1 MTAAARKLACQ
12 VLVDVYD
19 GKKYTNLSLQQ
30 AYRKSRLDERDKA
43 LCTEIVYGTVQR
55 QRSLDALLQ
64 LYCHRPVQDLD
75 LRVLSILRMSAYQ
88 LGYLDRIPGYA
99 VLNDAVE
106 LCKVNAP
113 KAAGFVNGVLRS
125 FTRDKRPAAVRLTEL
140 AEQCVTWADGA
151 GLQHS
156 YPSWLVE
163 EWERA
168 FGQAKTVEMMEA
180 CNRPSRLSA
189 RVNRLRTTREQ
200 LLEDIGA
207 KFGEVA
213 TPSAVS
219 ASGVV
224 FQRGIELEQWDG
236 YQQGHISV
244 QDEGAM
250 LIVPLLQPD
259 KHPRILD
266 LCAGLGTKTTQIAEL
281 QGDGGH
287 IDACDIHQH
296 KLKMMR
302 EASNR
307 LGLQSIHPMLSDA
320 RFLPSQPDKRDSYD
334 AVLLDAPC
342 SGLGVLRHRPD
353 IRWHR
358 TQADVLSLTQLQREL
373 LQAAIDLVRPGG
385 VVVYATCTLL
395 PAENQHVVDAVV
407 DASQGKVQW
416 DDISAEL
423 PETVWSGVL
432 DTTRGCLLTPEQF
445 GTDGFYMARLRRQS

>member
-1 MTAAARKLACQ
+1 MTAAARKLAYQ

-30 AYRKSRLDERDKA
+30 AYRKSQMDERDKA

-64 LYCHRPVQDLD
+64 LYCHRAVQDLD
-75 LRVLSILRMSAYQ
+75 VRVLSILRMSAYQ

-106 LCKVNAP
+106 LCKTHAP

-125 FTRDKRPAAVRLTEL
+125 FTRDKRAVALRLTEL
-140 AEQCVTWADGA
+140 AAQCLTWADGA

-163 EWERA
+163 SWEQT
-168 FGQAKTVEMMEA
+168 FGQTKTVELMEA

-189 RVNRLRTTREQ
+189 RINRLRTTRRHV
-200 LLEDIGA
+200 LEEIGA

-219 ASGVV
+219 PSGVV
-224 FQRGIELEQWDG
+224 FQRGIEIEQWDG

-244 QDEGAM
+244 QDEAAM
-250 LIVPLLQPD
+250 LIAPLLQPE
-259 KHPRILD
+259 KHARILD

-296 KLKMMR
+296 KLKMLR
-302 EASNR
+302 DAANR
-307 LGLQSIHPMLSDA
+307 LGLQSIRPILADA

-353 IRWHR
+353 IRWRR
-358 TQADVLSLTQLQREL
+358 TQAEVLSLAQLQEEL
-373 LQAAIDLVRPGG
+373 LRAAIEMVRPGG

-395 PAENQHVVDAVV
+395 PAENEEVVASVV
-407 DASQGKVQW
+407 EASEGKVQW

-423 PETVWSGVL
+423 PKEVWAGMS